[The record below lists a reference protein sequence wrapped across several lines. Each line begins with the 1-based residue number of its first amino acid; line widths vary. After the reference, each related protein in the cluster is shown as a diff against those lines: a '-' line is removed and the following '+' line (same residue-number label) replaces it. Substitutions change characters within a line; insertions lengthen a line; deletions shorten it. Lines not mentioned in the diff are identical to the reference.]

1 VFNTK
6 YYTSW
11 DELENDIKNC
21 TRCILYRYRK
31 NAVPGEGSRSSKVML
46 IGEAPGATE
55 DEMGRPFVGAAG
67 RLLTLTLE
75 SMGIHREEVYIT
87 NVVKCRPP
95 QNREPRDEEIES
107 CSIYLESQIL
117 LLKPRI
123 IVTLGNIA
131 GKKVFS
137 LASMTWSSVMKMRG
151 KVYRYSLLGLDV
163 YVVPT
168 IHPAAALYNPSM
180 RLILLND
187 LKQLKE
193 LLSTTP
199 STAIMPNSVEQRIST
214 EEGMKSKDAKEA
226 SRTLLDYIKKRSASV
241 T

>member
-1 VFNTK
+1 VFITK

-11 DELENDIKNC
+11 EELENDIRNC
-21 TRCILYRYRK
+21 TRCILFRYRK
-31 NAVPGEGSRSSKVML
+31 NVVPGEGSKYSKIML
-46 IGEAPGATE
+46 IGEAPGVTE

-67 RLLTLTLE
+67 KLLTLTLE
-75 SMGIHREEVYIT
+75 SVGIKREEVYIT

-117 LLKPRI
+117 LLKPKI

-137 LASMTWSSVMKMRG
+137 LASMPWNGVTKMRG
-151 KVYRYSLLGLDV
+151 KAYNLTLLSLNVYS
-163 YVVPT
+163 VPT
-168 IHPAAALYNPSM
+168 IHPAAALYNPPM
-180 RLILLND
+180 RNILLND

-193 LLSTTP
+193 LLGIVSTVTEIA
-199 STAIMPNSVEQRIST
+199 STSQREDVKRET
-214 EEGMKSKDAKEA
+214 EPKDLRKEW
-226 SRTLLDYIKKRSASV
+226 RTLIDYIKKRPGN
-241 T
+241 TT